1 MRATKKYFDKVQN
14 PKIIIEAGMV
24 GDEGGDRESID
35 NAKEG
40 TAETDRM
47 AQGESSVSGIH

>member
-1 MRATKKYFDKVQN
+1 MRATKKYFDKAQN
-14 PKIIIEAGMV
+14 PKKIIEAGMV

-35 NAKEG
+35 TAKEG

-47 AQGESSVSGIH
+47 AQGESSVSGVH